1 MNGCDNATLK
11 RSVLL
16 GARIRFSPSG
26 ASVRSQAIERIMEE
40 NLAAAE
46 GTEGLTEQELD
57 NLATIGGKR
66 SVLRSFDVKQ
76 GIECLKKSGRIVEIK
91 YGKNIRYKLSAEVKA
106 EITRAISEAEGRMK
120 ATIQELF
127 GKVSDGEETYS
138 RAFIRL
144 LCEVFSRLSELYVQ
158 IVTRKQR
165 DVDLAEHKLL
175 AVVLEN
181 VLESESVPDNE
192 TFRYGV
198 NRFFRESSPQ
208 FDQIKWNMAQN
219 FYVAKAL
226 GIDEAANLLSV
237 DIFKGSAMYCD
248 TNILIAGLSTV
259 SRHYNSFR
267 ELAKTCKFIGMDLKA
282 THATIEE
289 LKRSIIAN
297 ASDLQKVFDRIPDQ
311 TRKKVKN
318 FLLEA
323 YLSERGKSPDLSID
337 DFVSHFL
344 ETIKTLGDSH
354 GLVEEDDQW
363 FDDATDNALT
373 KRLATDLAKQY
384 EEMRRRPK
392 FYKAALHDAVLLL
405 WVAHE
410 NNNNRKSWVVTLD
423 MTLSEWNA
431 RQNLE
436 DFKIVTLDA
445 LLQWMTPLASGTADE
460 DKLAEVFAEAIRYQ
474 LLPRD
479 TFFRLSDFRVFA
491 EMGIETRQLPAD
503 DVEACIREI
512 KKTGSQLDPSKAED
526 REKIAKIIQGYFA
539 DPGTKYQRTIH
550 ELQSK
555 TDDLSLKLENEARL
569 RREAE
574 DNVKLL
580 ADQSW
585 DQSEKFRQAENAR
598 KAAEI
603 RISNLEQAIERE
615 QQEKHHKDLI
625 RSAIVR
631 TILMVFLLTV
641 IETIIGLVIWY
652 WGEGPNLFQKLTKSW
667 VWLTIGFGAV
677 AIAYPFIMG
686 RERMRL
692 LKWWKGEN
700 D

>member
-1 MNGCDNATLK
+1 MNSCDDATLK

-76 GIECLKKSGRIVEIK
+76 GVECLKKSGRIVEIK
-91 YGKNIRYKLSAEVKA
+91 YGKNLRYKLSAEVKA
-106 EITRAISEAEGRMK
+106 EITRAITEAEGRMK
-120 ATIQELF
+120 TTIRELF
-127 GKVSDGEETYS
+127 GKVSDGEDTYS

-289 LKRSIIAN
+289 LKRTIISN

-311 TRKKVKN
+311 TQKKVKISCWK
-318 FLLEA
+318 LI
-323 YLSERGKSPDLSID
+323 Y
-337 DFVSHFL
+337 
-344 ETIKTLGDSH
+344 
-354 GLVEEDDQW
+354 
-363 FDDATDNALT
+363 
-373 KRLATDLAKQY
+373 
-384 EEMRRRPK
+384 
-392 FYKAALHDAVLLL
+392 
-405 WVAHE
+405 
-410 NNNNRKSWVVTLD
+410 
-423 MTLSEWNA
+423 
-431 RQNLE
+431 QN
-436 DFKIVTLDA
+436 
-445 LLQWMTPLASGTADE
+445 G
-460 DKLAEVFAEAIRYQ
+460 
-474 LLPRD
+474 
-479 TFFRLSDFRVFA
+479 
-491 EMGIETRQLPAD
+491 
-503 DVEACIREI
+503 EI
-512 KKTGSQLDPSKAED
+512 T
-526 REKIAKIIQGYFA
+526 
-539 DPGTKYQRTIH
+539 
-550 ELQSK
+550 
-555 TDDLSLKLENEARL
+555 
-569 RREAE
+569 
-574 DNVKLL
+574 
-580 ADQSW
+580 
-585 DQSEKFRQAENAR
+585 
-598 KAAEI
+598 
-603 RISNLEQAIERE
+603 
-615 QQEKHHKDLI
+615 
-625 RSAIVR
+625 
-631 TILMVFLLTV
+631 
-641 IETIIGLVIWY
+641 
-652 WGEGPNLFQKLTKSW
+652 
-667 VWLTIGFGAV
+667 
-677 AIAYPFIMG
+677 
-686 RERMRL
+686 
-692 LKWWKGEN
+692 
-700 D
+700 